1 LIVAINPAQTVYPVL
16 ADLVVWVHLGFVVFV
31 VLGGLLVMKW
41 HLDPSAG
48 GLLGRRYRTLRLDL
62 PSDAV

>member
-1 LIVAINPAQTVYPVL
+1 MAA
-16 ADLVVWVHLGFVVFV
+16 A
-31 VLGGLLVMKW
+31 